1 MYDAFI
7 LYIYPMK
14 KDAIQVGDW
23 MVVDGNKKKCFGI
36 HFNGNYLMKN
46 DGHLVQVPKSR
57 VQAYA

>member
-1 MYDAFI
+1 
-7 LYIYPMK
+7 MK

-46 DGHLVQVPKSR
+46 AGHLVQVPKSR